1 MPITPSA
8 PPIITLNF
16 APPTSTTSHCKQESQ
31 SLNLRPYQIV
41 RATVLEGGMNTVE
54 LELGRLRLNAQTQIP
69 LKGGQKLHLLV
80 QNTSPNIELK
90 ILNEALLENI
100 FQRIQYIGKEFDLA
114 SFLSQIR
121 SNDESAV
128 SIESFFSSSNLL
140 SLFSK
145 LTKNQ
150 DQITGKF
157 LSSLSRLLGL
167 KTEALLAEGQVEENF
182 TNLKTSL
189 MKIVLQEDGNPTLQ
203 TKSKALIQH
212 LELFQLCQV
221 KLYQDNILFLPLP
234 FSFLQQGFALL
245 EKQSGESGG
254 KEQESCRVSI
264 HLQLKTLGNLEIR
277 LLYQDSKIFIRILCQ
292 NQEIV
297 DIMKKAKEEFKSTV
311 TTIKIENLTIG
322 LGAQDPEKV
331 LTEKIV
337 PDSDHF
343 FEAKV

>member
-1 MPITPSA
+1 MPISPSA

-31 SLNLRPYQIV
+31 SLNLGPYQIV
-41 RATVLEGGMNTVE
+41 RATVLEGGMNTIE
-54 LELGRLRLNAQTQIP
+54 LELNRLRLNAQTQIP
-69 LKGGQKLHLLV
+69 LKGGQRLQLQV
-80 QNTSPNIELK
+80 QNTSPYIELK
-90 ILNEALLENI
+90 ILNQDLLENI
-100 FQRIQYIGKEFDLA
+100 FKRIQSIGEKFDLA
-114 SFLSQIR
+114 SFLSQLR
-121 SNDESAV
+121 SKYESV
-128 SIESFFSSSNLL
+128 DPNLSFSSNSNL
-140 SLFSK
+140 SFLFSG
-145 LTKNQ
+145 LIKNQ

-167 KTEALLAEGQVEENF
+167 KTEALLAEGQVEENL

-212 LELFQLCQV
+212 LELFQLCQI
-221 KLYQDNILFLPLP
+221 KLFQDNILFLPLP

-264 HLQLKTLGNLEIR
+264 HLKLKTLGNLELR

-292 NQEIV
+292 DQEIV
-297 DIMKKAKEEFKSTV
+297 DIMNKAKEEFKSTV

-322 LGAQDPEKV
+322 LGAQDPEKI

>member
-167 KTEALLAEGQVEENF
+167 KTEALLAEGQVEENL